1 MEKREDHHLFYFTKR
16 EKNGIVLVLLINLFI
31 YFIPDAIDYF
41 FSTKDKIDYKKIE
54 ELKRLSYIADSSADE
69 EDSSFYFQ
77 KKESKNLSIHYQNFN
92 PNTIT
97 ENEWSDLGVKPKTIA
112 TIKKYISKG
121 GRFYKPEDLKKI
133 WGLSTQKCDE
143 LMPYVK
149 IESGVSLQQ
158 NKSTT
163 PIFPKTNYLVKK
175 ATVIEINSA
184 DSLMIESLPGIGP
197 TLTKRVIAYRNK
209 MGGFYTIEQL
219 KEVWGLQDSVYQKI
233 KDKIIV
239 NAKIIQKI
247 NINQA
252 NFEQLKIHPYI
263 GYKLASAI
271 INFRNQHGT
280 FKSLEDIQK
289 IILINDEIYNKIS
302 NYLVVE

>member
-1 MEKREDHHLFYFTKR
+1 MEKREDHHFFYFTKR

-92 PNTIT
+92 PNTIS
-97 ENEWSDLGVKPKTIA
+97 EKEWADLGIKPKTIT

-133 WGLSTQKCDE
+133 WGISSQKCDE

-163 PIFPKTNYLVKK
+163 PIFPERNYSVNKTRIV
-175 ATVIEINSA
+175 EINSA
-184 DSLMIESLPGIGP
+184 DSIIIESLPGIGP

-302 NYLVVE
+302 HYLVVE

>member
-16 EKNGIVLVLLINLFI
+16 EKNGIVLVLLFNLLI
-31 YFIPDAIDYF
+31 YFIPDGYDYLF
-41 FSTKDKIDYKKIE
+41 PREDKIDYKKLE
-54 ELKRLSYIADSSADE
+54 ELKRLKLITDTGSDE
-69 EDSSFYFQ
+69 EDSVVYIHQ
-77 KKESKNLSIHYQNFN
+77 TESIKTSSHYQNFD
-92 PNTIT
+92 PNTIS
-97 ENEWSDLGVKPKTIA
+97 EKEWADLGIKSKTIA

-163 PIFPKTNYLVKK
+163 PIFPERNYSVNKTRIV
-175 ATVIEINSA
+175 EINSA
-184 DSLMIESLPGIGP
+184 DSIIIESLPGIGP

-263 GYKLASAI
+263 GYKLANAI

-289 IILINDEIYNKIS
+289 INLINDEIYNKIS
-302 NYLVVE
+302 HYLVVE

>member
-1 MEKREDHHLFYFTKR
+1 MGKRENHQFFYFTKR
-16 EKNGIVLVLLINLFI
+16 EKNGIVIVLLFNLLI
-31 YFIPDAIDYF
+31 YFIPDILDYLF
-41 FSTKDKIDYKKIE
+41 PTADKIDYKKIE
-54 ELKRLSYIADSSADE
+54 ELKRFSFI
-69 EDSSFYFQ
+69 EDSSKDEEVSGNYIRNN
-77 KKESKNLSIHYQNFN
+77 ESKKVLTHYQNFD

-97 ENEWSDLGVKPKTIA
+97 EKEWTQLGVPPKTIA

-133 WGLSTQKCDE
+133 WGLSPQKCDE
-143 LMPYVK
+143 LIPYVK
-149 IESGVSLQQ
+149 IESGASFQPH
-158 NKSTT
+158 KSST
-163 PIFPKTNYLVKK
+163 PFSSKTNHQIKK
-175 ATVIEINSA
+175 ATIIEINSA

-197 TLTKRVIAYRNK
+197 ALTKRIIAYRNK

-239 NAKIIQKI
+239 NAETIRKI

-252 NFEQLKIHPYI
+252 SFEQLKINPYI
-263 GYKLASAI
+263 GYKLASTI
-271 INFRNQHGT
+271 INFRNQHGF

-302 NYLVVE
+302 HYLVVE

>member
-1 MEKREDHHLFYFTKR
+1 MEKRENHQFFYFTKR
-16 EKNGIVLVLLINLFI
+16 EKNGIVIVLMLNLFI
-31 YFIPDAIDYF
+31 YFIPDLLDSLFPTA
-41 FSTKDKIDYKKIE
+41 DKINYKKIE
-54 ELKRLSYIADSSADE
+54 ELKRLSFIADSSGVDD
-69 EDSSFYFQ
+69 DSVLYIQ
-77 KKESKNLSIHYQNFN
+77 EKESKKILTHYQNFD
-92 PNTIT
+92 PNTIS
-97 ENEWSDLGVKPKTIA
+97 EKEWIELGVHSKTIA

-149 IESGVSLQQ
+149 IESSVSLYPS
-158 NKSTT
+158 KSTA
-163 PIFPKTNYLVKK
+163 PFISKTNYQIKK
-175 ATVIEINSA
+175 VNVIEINSA

-197 TLTKRVIAYRNK
+197 ALTKRIIAYRNK
-209 MGGFYTIEQL
+209 LGGFYTIEQL

-233 KDKIIV
+233 KDRIIV
-239 NAKIIQKI
+239 NIETIQKI
-247 NINQA
+247 NINLVSLD
-252 NFEQLKIHPYI
+252 QLKSNPYI
-263 GYKLASAI
+263 GYKLANSI

-302 NYLVVE
+302 HYLVVE